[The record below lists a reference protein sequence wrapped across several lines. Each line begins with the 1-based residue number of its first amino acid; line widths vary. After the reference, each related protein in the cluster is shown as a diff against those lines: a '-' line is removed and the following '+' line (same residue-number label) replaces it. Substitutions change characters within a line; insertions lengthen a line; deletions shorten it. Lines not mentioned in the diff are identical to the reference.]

1 MSDAPK
7 PNTPV
12 HPLLDFLPESVIE
25 LNKEVSKYHG
35 HLFAK
40 YTNLASQWGTA
51 EALGILGAEVMVAVD
66 GTFDERGIDL
76 LADLIRQR
84 LVDRRSP
91 KSDAAP
97 SLILPPGFKK

>member
-1 MSDAPK
+1 MSDAAK

-25 LNKEVSKYHG
+25 LNREVSKYHG
-35 HLFAK
+35 ALFTK

-51 EALGILGAEVMVAVD
+51 EALGILAAECNIVVD
-66 GTFDERGIDL
+66 GTFDEHGIDM
-76 LADLIRQR
+76 LAGLIRER
-84 LVDRRSP
+84 LVARRSP

-97 SLILPPGFKK
+97 SLILPPGFKQ